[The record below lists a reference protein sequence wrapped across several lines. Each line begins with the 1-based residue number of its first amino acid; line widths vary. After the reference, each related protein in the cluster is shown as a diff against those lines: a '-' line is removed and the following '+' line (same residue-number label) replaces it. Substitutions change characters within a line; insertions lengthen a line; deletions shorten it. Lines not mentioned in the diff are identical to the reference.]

1 MKLSTEGLARAAA
14 RHPWRT
20 LGLWAVLLVV
30 AIVAASGIGD
40 VVTEDTQSAVG
51 ESSTAAQLIE
61 ERLRGPA
68 LAEEFIVVE
77 SQTATV
83 DEAALT
89 AIVGSLVAELRALD
103 EVESAVSYLDGAPGL
118 LSGDGRVAMIPGTLG
133 GDYDDATVNAE
144 PLIAA
149 VEQADATQGFRV
161 TTMGNGSING
171 EFKDLV
177 NAVTINETFFF
188 RNVPKF
194 DLLEKELIP
203 EIIALRAKEGKRQV
217 RIWSA
222 ACSTGDEPYTIA
234 LLVKDRLQPRYPNVR
249 FEIVGTDINTDVLEK
264 ARAGIY
270 GDYAVRNV
278 PPPVMRK
285 HFKEDGA
292 RYRLNP
298 EVCRMVRF
306 HNINLSER
314 VAMTRMRGIDIVL
327 CANVLIYFDN
337 QAKQRVVSSI
347 YNNLNAGGF
356 LLVGFSETLYGVTQ
370 SFQPVRFDKTIAYKK
385 G

>member
-1 MKLSTEGLARAAA
+1 MSLLAQLDLPVRSHVSARGKRSELSDEMFGQLRSFIYDKTGIYFQDNKRYLLESRVGRRLSALKLSGFT
-14 RHPWRT
+14 
-20 LGLWAVLLVV
+20 
-30 AIVAASGIGD
+30 D
-40 VVTEDTQSAVG
+40 YYN
-51 ESSTAAQLIE
+51 
-61 ERLRGPA
+61 
-68 LAEEFIVVE
+68 
-77 SQTATV
+77 
-83 DEAALT
+83 
-89 AIVGSLVAELRALD
+89 ELR
-103 EVESAVSYLDGAPGL
+103 
-118 LSGDGRVAMIPGTLG
+118 R
-133 GDYDDATVNAE
+133 
-144 PLIAA
+144 
-149 VEQADATQGFRV
+149 
-161 TTMGNGSING
+161 GSING

-203 EIIALRAKEGKRQV
+203 EIIALRAKEGKQKV

-234 LLVKDRLQPRYPNVR
+234 LIVKERLQPRYPNVR
-249 FEIVGTDINTDVLEK
+249 FEIVGTDINTDVLDK

-306 HNINLSER
+306 HSINLSER
-314 VAMTRMRGIDIVL
+314 VAMMRMRGVDIVL